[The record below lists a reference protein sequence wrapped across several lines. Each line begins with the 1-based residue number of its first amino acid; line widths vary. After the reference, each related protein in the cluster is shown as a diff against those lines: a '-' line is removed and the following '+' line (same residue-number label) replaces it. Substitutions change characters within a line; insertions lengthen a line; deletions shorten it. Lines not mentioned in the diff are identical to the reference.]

1 MKRGLIA
8 WDKTELP
15 PEAFESRLA
24 SARKRLAE
32 RGLPA
37 LVVYSDLWRSNYA
50 RFYSNFM
57 PYFNRGL
64 LVIPLDDKPVLL
76 CGLSPRVYPWIKSVT
91 ILGEILPSPN
101 LAQKL
106 LEICSQRGWRKI
118 GVVDPAGL
126 PYDLYTAIASGVG
139 MESVAHEG
147 DAWARSMHRRAAEIA
162 HTAVA
167 PAILS
172 PVGPGLKD
180 HEFVG
185 RLERDLRRAGAEDLV
200 ILVTNGDA
208 APAPAKGQALNPGF
222 SVSLALEYRG
232 HWVKLARPHGGG
244 IAPDG
249 DERWELLSGALPYQ
263 PVQAPRPGSVVARI
277 SEQKDNGRRLFH
289 GDTFWYGS
297 NGLEPL

>member
-8 WDKTELP
+8 WDKAELP
-15 PEAFESRLA
+15 PEAFETRLA

-32 RGLPA
+32 QGLPA
-37 LVVYSDLWRSNYA
+37 LVVYSDLWRSNYG

-64 LVIPLDDKPVLL
+64 LVIPLEDKPLLL

-91 ILGEILPSPN
+91 ILEEILPSPN

-106 LEICSQRGWRKI
+106 LEICTQRGWRRI
-118 GVVDPAGL
+118 GVLDPAGL
-126 PYDLYTAIASGVG
+126 PYDLYTAIGSGVG
-139 MESVAHEG
+139 VESVTHEG
-147 DAWARSMHRRAAEIA
+147 DAWERSMHRRAAEIA
-162 HTAVA
+162 RAGLA
-167 PAILS
+167 EELPA
-172 PVGPGLKD
+172 GAGLED
-180 HEFVG
+180 REFVG
-185 RLERDLRRAGAEDLV
+185 RLERKLRRAGAEDLV
-200 ILVTNGDA
+200 MLVTNGDT
-208 APAPAKGQALNPGF
+208 APAPAKGQALSPGF

-244 IAPDG
+244 MAPDG
-249 DERWELLSGALPYQ
+249 DERWELLSGPLPYQ
-263 PVQAPRPGSVVARI
+263 PVQTPSRGSVVARI
-277 SEQKDNGRRLFH
+277 IEQKDNGRRLFH